1 MHDALCQAADEIF
14 ENQRDTVH
22 TRARYESED
31 EGQTKTGGLPPQ
43 KATHTVEELDALNF
57 LDSIQGGQ
65 VRYLDDWAG
74 SVVDTPGYESDEQW
88 SDEEEAFGD
97 AHSDIQELQRNSDYY
112 ESSDSEMEEE
122 EDISEAQ
129 AQPVAGQ
136 VIEEDEEDEEDEDED
151 AFMEVAAESPALGS
165 MSGVI
170 TASGMIMEDLGGGDD
185 EDEEVSDDEEEM
197 EEVQ

>member
-22 TRARYESED
+22 TRVRYESED
-31 EGQTKTGGLPPQ
+31 EGQANAGVLPPQ
-43 KATHTVEELDALNF
+43 KATHTAEELDALNF

-88 SDEEEAFGD
+88 SDHEETFGD
-97 AHSDIQELQRNSDYY
+97 VHADIQELQRNIDYY

-122 EDISEAQ
+122 EDIPEAQ
-129 AQPVAGQ
+129 AQPAAGQ
-136 VIEEDEEDEEDEDED
+136 EIEEDEEDEDED
-151 AFMEVAAESPALGS
+151 AFMEVAAESPAFEA

-170 TASGMIMEDLGGGDD
+170 PGSGMIMEDLGGGDD
-185 EDEEVSDDEEEM
+185 EDEGVSDDEEEM